1 MAATEPRSPA
11 TQQLRREVQAER
23 EELARAVEAL
33 RGSTDLMAPVR
44 SRLPLF
50 LAGAFGIGFVAAGGL
65 GATMRLLFRRRR
77 EGHVRARLGPL
88 ALVDRR

>member
-1 MAATEPRSPA
+1 MAATEPRSPE
-11 TQQLRREVQAER
+11 TERLRHEVQAER
-23 EELARAVEAL
+23 EELARAVDSL
-33 RGSTDLMAPVR
+33 RGSTDVLAPVR

-50 LAGAFGIGFVAAGGL
+50 LAGAFGVGFVAAGGV

-77 EGHVRARLGPL
+77 EGHTRVRLGPL

>member
-1 MAATEPRSPA
+1 MAATEPRNHE

-44 SRLPLF
+44 SRLPLI

-77 EGHVRARLGPL
+77 EGRTRARLGPL